1 MNYEDLEHKVKEAIA
16 KLCHKEYFYGCKQYG
31 ESIYTFGDVELTI
44 VRERTYTK
52 EINIF
57 TLTSQEFIIEYT
69 SGIYDRNYGRC
80 GNSCWES
87 RYGNPCW
94 EKYENLETLGDL
106 EALDRLLIWLTLA
119 SSEE

>member
-1 MNYEDLEHKVKEAIA
+1 MNYDDLEHKLKQAIA
-16 KLCHKEYFYGCKQYG
+16 KICHKEYFYGCKQYG

-44 VRERTYTK
+44 VRERTFTK
-52 EINIF
+52 DISTY
-57 TLTSQEFIIEYT
+57 TLTSQEFIIEYK
-69 SGIYDRNYGRC
+69 SGMHDRNNG
-80 GNSCWES
+80 

-106 EALDRLLIWLTLA
+106 EALDRLLIWLKLA